1 MFGCAL
7 YVDSDS
13 EQRKLEKRIR
23 KNTYVSVCVR
33 GNRTEEEGNESSAP
47 SDAPEPTNEEECN
60 SGKLRNANA
69 TIDQHGEQGSS
80 FSDFKTWLTNQ

>member
-13 EQRKLEKRIR
+13 EQQKL
-23 KNTYVSVCVR
+23 
-33 GNRTEEEGNESSAP
+33 SAP

>member
-13 EQRKLEKRIR
+13 EQQKLEKRIR
-23 KNTYVSVCVR
+23 KNTYVSVYVCAGIVLKR
-33 GNRTEEEGNESSAP
+33 KETRSAP
-47 SDAPEPTNEEECN
+47 SDTPEPTNEEECN